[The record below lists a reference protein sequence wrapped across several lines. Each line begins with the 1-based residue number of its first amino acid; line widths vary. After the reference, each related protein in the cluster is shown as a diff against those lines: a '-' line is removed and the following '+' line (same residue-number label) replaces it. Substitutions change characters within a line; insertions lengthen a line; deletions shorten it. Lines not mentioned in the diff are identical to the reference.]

1 MPLPLE
7 IATTPHAH
15 DAQVGEIIDLL
26 CKPSICGPI
35 SDILGRDTFMETAT
49 YLTQRLYLGECAAAL
64 ARYIDES
71 SNTIKPVGT
80 IIYSQDSNDPKIT
93 NLELIAVR
101 EKYRLRQVGT
111 QLIEIVE
118 KEAKSLGAVQLQTQA
133 PQKMPGL
140 QNFLAANGFYYSRME
155 ESEGRVLFLQYRKRL
170 KVPRILQ
177 KNKKPRII
185 KLQSLKW
192 GLYQY
197 LNCSRFL

>member
-49 YLTQRLYLGECAAAL
+49 DLTQRLYLGECAAAL

-177 KNKKPRII
+177 KNKKPHII
-185 KLQSLKW
+185 KLQSLK
-192 GLYQY
+192 
-197 LNCSRFL
+197 